1 MVMTVSAD
9 ASKANSPA
17 LLFSDVQFRWQEGQ
31 ALCLDI
37 ASFGINRGESVFLY
51 GPSGSGKSTLLSLAG
66 GIITPQQGQVNMLGT
81 SLGAL
86 SGAAR
91 DRLRVDHV
99 GFIFQQFNLIP
110 YLSML
115 ENVLLP
121 CRLSARRRLR
131 ATEAHGSPQA
141 AATALLTTLGLD
153 VPLYQRKV
161 TGLSIGQQQRVAAA
175 RALIGQPEIIIAD
188 EPTSALDAD
197 RQKDFIA
204 LILQQCASHGSSLLF
219 VSHDHRLASQFT
231 REIDLQKIQRRDQRG
246 EH

>member
-1 MVMTVSAD
+1 MSAIEND
-9 ASKANSPA
+9 SSPA
-17 LLFSDVQFRWQEGQ
+17 LSLSNVQFSWQPGQ
-31 ALCLDI
+31 AACLDI
-37 ASFGINRGESVFLY
+37 ESFAISKGESVFLY

-66 GIITPQQGQVNMLGT
+66 GIITPQRGQVTVLG
-81 SLGAL
+81 SDLGAL

-91 DRLRVDHV
+91 DRLRVDHA

-121 CRLSARRRLR
+121 CRLSLRRQQR
-131 ATEAHGSPQA
+131 ASAAHGSPREA
-141 AATALLTTLGLD
+141 AVALLDTLGLD
-153 VPLYQRKV
+153 ANLYQRPV

-219 VSHDHRLASQFT
+219 VSHDHRLASQFS
-231 REIDLQKIQRRDQRG
+231 RELDLQKINRVEQ
-246 EH
+246 H

>member
-1 MVMTVSAD
+1 MSAIEKD
-9 ASKANSPA
+9 SSPA
-17 LLFSDVQFRWQEGQ
+17 LSLSNVQFHWQAGH
-31 ALCLDI
+31 AACLDI
-37 ASFGINRGESVFLY
+37 ENFSISKGESVFLY

-66 GIITPQQGQVNMLGT
+66 GIITPQRGQVTVLG
-81 SLGAL
+81 SDLGVL

-91 DRLRVDHV
+91 DRFRVDHA

-121 CRLSARRRLR
+121 CRLSVRRQQR
-131 ATEAHGSPQA
+131 ASAAHGSPREA
-141 AATALLTTLGLD
+141 AVALLDTLGLD
-153 VPLYQRKV
+153 ANLYQRHV

-219 VSHDHRLASQFT
+219 VSHDHRLASQFS
-231 REIDLQKIQRRDQRG
+231 RELDLQKINRVEQ
-246 EH
+246 H

>member
-1 MVMTVSAD
+1 MSAMEKG
-9 ASKANSPA
+9 SSTA
-17 LLFSDVQFRWQEGQ
+17 LSLSNVQFRWQAGQ
-31 ALCLDI
+31 AACLDI
-37 ASFGINRGESVFLY
+37 ENFSISKGESVFLY

-66 GIITPQQGQVNMLGT
+66 GIITPQRGQVTVLG
-81 SLGAL
+81 SDLGAL

-91 DRLRVDHV
+91 DRLRVDHA

-121 CRLSARRRLR
+121 CRLSVRRQQR
-131 ATEAHGSPQA
+131 ASAAHGSPREA
-141 AATALLTTLGLD
+141 AVALLDTLGLD
-153 VPLYQRKV
+153 ANLYQRHV

-219 VSHDHRLASQFT
+219 VSHDHRLASQFN
-231 REIDLQKIQRRDQRG
+231 RELDLQKINRVEQ
-246 EH
+246 H

>member
-1 MVMTVSAD
+1 MSEIEKG
-9 ASKANSPA
+9 SNPA
-17 LLFSDVQFRWQEGQ
+17 LSLRDVQFRWQPGQ
-31 ALCLDI
+31 AACLDI
-37 ASFGINRGESVFLY
+37 ESLSISKGESVFLY

-66 GIITPQQGQVNMLGT
+66 GIITPQRGQVTVLG
-81 SLGAL
+81 SDLGAL

-91 DRLRVDHV
+91 DRLRVDHA

-121 CRLSARRRLR
+121 CRLSARRQQR
-131 ATEAHGSPQA
+131 ASAAHGNPREA
-141 AATALLTTLGLD
+141 AVALLNTLGLD
-153 VPLYQRKV
+153 AHLYQRHV

-204 LILQQCASHGSSLLF
+204 LILQQCASHGSGLLF
-219 VSHDHRLASQFT
+219 VSHDHRLASQFS
-231 REIDLQKIQRRDQRG
+231 RELDLQKINRVEQ
-246 EH
+246 H